1 MIVSGASIF
10 ISFLNQSFSREVN
23 KKQEVGQIDLRWQ
36 LHSHQKVRTR
46 IKNALYTCIVLHIF
60 YQYFTNG
67 CGNQAVEHGVVREH
81 MYEMETEASENIP
94 MSHVA
99 QPKKWKRIFH
109 IKLVPH
115 RFRLP

>member
-1 MIVSGASIF
+1 M
-10 ISFLNQSFSREVN
+10 
-23 KKQEVGQIDLRWQ
+23 
-36 LHSHQKVRTR
+36 
-46 IKNALYTCIVLHIF
+46 F

-99 QPKKWKRIFH
+99 QPKKNGSGFFVLNWYLAGFVSHRNIITVSLMPLDTYHKHDFLAAQLH
-109 IKLVPH
+109 TMLFLVPI
-115 RFRLP
+115 